1 MLHYLPF
8 GLLCN
13 ECSGPSRG
21 PVPGPLPG
29 EDGVPLGPDDEP
41 CEPDPADVA
50 WLDELPN
57 PLDAAQ
63 ERAEAH
69 ERWSGEQSQA
79 RNYIYKYNSIISY

>member
-1 MLHYLPF
+1 MLRYLSF
-8 GLLCN
+8 GLRSD

-21 PVPGPLPG
+21 PVPGPLAG
-29 EDGVPLGPDDEP
+29 EEGAPLGPDDEP
-41 CEPDPADVA
+41 CGPDPTDVA
-50 WLDELPN
+50 WPDELPN